1 MKTINLLIPKLN
13 QEITFLVGSN
23 ARENVDIITSS
34 KPTDIWFHVAEYPSA
49 HVVAK
54 IPDTLINEP
63 NKILL
68 PIITQGAVICKQ
80 VSKYA
85 SKRKL
90 QIIYT
95 KIINVHPTD
104 ILGTVSLTTSKDII
118 I

>member
-1 MKTINLLIPKLN
+1 MKTIEKYIDCIKSNVAFKIGGN
-13 QEITFLVGSN
+13 ANENTQLVLDS
-23 ARENVDIITSS
+23 A
-34 KPTDIWFHVAEYPSA
+34 PTDIWFHVAEYPSA